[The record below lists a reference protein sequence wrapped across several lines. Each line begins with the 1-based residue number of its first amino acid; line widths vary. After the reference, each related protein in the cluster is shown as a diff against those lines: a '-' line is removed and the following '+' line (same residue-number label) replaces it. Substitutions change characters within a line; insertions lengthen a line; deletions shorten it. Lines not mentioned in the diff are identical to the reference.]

1 MSEFGGLKF
10 QVFNGGIA
18 RPAGSAKIVLY
29 DGETVVD
36 TYFTTQDGETQI
48 ITLPA
53 PNENLSS
60 EPDAEEK
67 PFAVFNALVSFD
79 GENDVFIEGIQVFP
93 NVISIQRVDISNGAA
108 EFITVPAPSLWA
120 PDAEKIPEEEI
131 KPLPEDE
138 GFVVLD
144 RVVVPEFVVVHE
156 GPPSDSGQNYYVPF
170 KDYIKNA
177 ASAEIYS
184 TWEPAAIRANVLAII
199 SFTLNR
205 VYTEWYRSRGY
216 DFTITNSTAYDQ
228 SFQYGR
234 TVFEDISQA
243 VDELFTTYIKRYN
256 ADQPLFA
263 QYSDGRRV
271 VREGWLSQWGSQE
284 LAQRGFTTVEILR
297 YYYGDDIYL
306 EQAEVVSGVPIS
318 YPGAELSVGSTGRAV
333 VTIQNQLGRIG
344 RTYYS
349 VGRPVPDG
357 IFGSQTRQSV
367 LAFQGIFNLPQT
379 GVVDLA
385 TWYQISQVYTAIERL
400 AEL

>member
-144 RVVVPEFVVVHE
+144 RVVVPEFVVV
-156 GPPSDSGQNYYVPF
+156 
-170 KDYIKNA
+170 
-177 ASAEIYS
+177 
-184 TWEPAAIRANVLAII
+184 
-199 SFTLNR
+199 
-205 VYTEWYRSRGY
+205 
-216 DFTITNSTAYDQ
+216 
-228 SFQYGR
+228 
-234 TVFEDISQA
+234 
-243 VDELFTTYIKRYN
+243 
-256 ADQPLFA
+256 
-263 QYSDGRRV
+263 
-271 VREGWLSQWGSQE
+271 
-284 LAQRGFTTVEILR
+284 
-297 YYYGDDIYL
+297 
-306 EQAEVVSGVPIS
+306 
-318 YPGAELSVGSTGRAV
+318 
-333 VTIQNQLGRIG
+333 
-344 RTYYS
+344 
-349 VGRPVPDG
+349 
-357 IFGSQTRQSV
+357 
-367 LAFQGIFNLPQT
+367 
-379 GVVDLA
+379 
-385 TWYQISQVYTAIERL
+385 
-400 AEL
+400 